1 MTTPTRRLMRDFRR
15 IEASGTGA
23 AAADVTVP
31 ADERWLIKG
40 VSVSLVTLT
49 GGGNRSV
56 RLELVDTTVKG
67 GIESPIAVA
76 GDEDVIFMFGPGLPL
91 ATASVPPTSTSGTAT
106 VPMFEFVVN
115 AGEIVRGRVAANGVA
130 GDVIEMAVHAEVSY
144 L

>member
-1 MTTPTRRLMRDFRR
+1 MTAPTRRLMRDFRR

-23 AAADVTVP
+23 AAADATVP

-40 VSVSLVTLT
+40 VSVSLNTLT
-49 GGGNRSV
+49 GGGNRNV

-67 GIESPIAVA
+67 GIESPINVA
-76 GDEDVIFMFGPGLPL
+76 GDDDVIFMFGPGLPL
-91 ATASVPPTSTSGTAT
+91 ATASVPPMSTSGTAT

-115 AGEIVRGRVAANGVA
+115 AGEIIRGRVSANGVA